1 MTGCGARLRRDE
13 CFRVSIQ
20 EPVVLRLKNAVGANG
35 FSTDAGE
42 IAPQLEEWRGKYH
55 GHSPLLLKPAST
67 AEVSAILRICNDTG
81 TALVPPGGNTG
92 LVGGQIPLHGE
103 VLLSTKRLNKLRAL
117 DQSGMTLTA
126 EAGVTLAQVQHAA
139 DDKHLFFPLSLA
151 SEGSCTIG
159 GNVATNAG
167 GTHVLRYGM
176 TRALVLGLEVVLPGG
191 TVLEMLRALH
201 KDNSGYDL
209 KQMFIGSEGTLGVIT
224 AATLRLFPKPDVA
237 VTALAAVPS
246 PDCAVKLLGAMQAH
260 TGGMLSA
267 FELMPRIA
275 MELVTRHIES
285 TRDPLGQPSPWYV
298 LMEATGGRHA
308 NLAASFEDGLADAIA
323 SGLASDA
330 VVASSAAQAAALW
343 KLRESISESQK
354 REGASIKHD
363 IAVPVAAIPDF
374 LARATPAVLAIAPGA
389 RPVSFGHLGDGNLHF
404 NFNSPQAG
412 DDPQFLALWEEMQ
425 QTVHDIVKEFGGTI
439 SAEHGIGVMKV
450 AQLPR
455 YKSHEEL
462 DAMRALKRTF
472 DPKNI
477 LNPGKL
483 IPPVL
488 RL

>member
-1 MTGCGARLRRDE
+1 M
-13 CFRVSIQ
+13 S
-20 EPVVLRLKNAVGANG
+20 VLDRLKDAVGAKG
-35 FSTDAGE
+35 FSTDLQE
-42 IAPQLEEWRGKYH
+42 IAPHLEEWRGKYH
-55 GHSPLLLKPAST
+55 GQTPLLLKPATT
-67 AEVSAILRICNDTG
+67 AEVSAILRLCNDSG
-81 TALVPPGGNTG
+81 TALVTQGGNTG
-92 LVGGQIPLHGE
+92 LVGGQIPLKGE
-103 VLLSTKRLNKLRAL
+103 VLLSTRRLNKLRAV
-117 DQSGMTLTA
+117 DESGMTLTA
-126 EAGVTLAQVQHAA
+126 EAGVTLAQVQQTAA
-139 DDKHLFFPLSLA
+139 ERHFLFPLSLA

-176 TRALVLGLEVVLPGG
+176 TRALVLGLEVVLADG

-209 KQMFIGSEGTLGVIT
+209 KQIFIGSEGTLGVIT
-224 AATLRLFPKPDVA
+224 AACLRLFPQPDVS

-246 PDCAVKLLGAMQAH
+246 PDAAVKLLGAMQTH

-275 MELVTRHIES
+275 MALVTKHIAG
-285 TRDPLGQPSPWYV
+285 TRDPLGTASPWYV
-298 LMEATGGRHA
+298 LMEATGGRRA
-308 NLAASFEDGLADAIA
+308 NLAASFEDGMAAAIA
-323 SGLASDA
+323 DGLATDA
-330 VVASSAAQAAALW
+330 VVASSAAQAQSLW

-363 IAVPVAAIPDF
+363 IAVPVASIPDF
-374 LARATPAVLAIAPGA
+374 LAKATPAVLAVVPGA

-404 NFNSPQAG
+404 NFNSPKPG
-412 DDPQFLALWEEMQ
+412 DDPQFLSLWEEVQ
-425 QTVHDIVKEFGGTI
+425 YTVHDIVKEFGGSI
-439 SAEHGIGVMKV
+439 SAEHGIGAMKV

-455 YKSHEEL
+455 YKSHDEL
-462 DAMRALKRTF
+462 DAMRALKRAF